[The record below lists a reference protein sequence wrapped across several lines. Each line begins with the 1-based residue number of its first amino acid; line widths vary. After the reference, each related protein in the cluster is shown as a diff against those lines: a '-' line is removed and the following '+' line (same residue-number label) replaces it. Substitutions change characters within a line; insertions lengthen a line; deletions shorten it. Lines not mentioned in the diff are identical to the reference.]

1 MSSLVYIPIE
11 QERIIAQGSEFILSN
26 YRYVQWD
33 KGSRTSTSIPLH
45 IIREYKLTTRSA
57 MFKIVNGI
65 VNVLGNMPR
74 NEEMRGAVGLREFEN
89 LQAGQKR
96 QLCEMCGVPFIHPDY
111 PYNRWTT
118 IGFHRPFSRHFYQ
131 NYAWIKGEEIY
142 TYWPDSFILTN
153 YRLYIRDAKKN
164 KLFIFPLYMVE
175 TFEARK
181 NKLKIKA
188 TTGNF
193 EIKGKVPR
201 QDHLLTMWQ
210 ARASDVLAADYL
222 DWLVRTY
229 SYINPRHPLS
239 QYSYKDTAMFSGPVA
254 KETTHEME
262 AIADTAPAGQVFV
275 KPVIKNRCVHC
286 NAPMS
291 WETIDWTGPDQ
302 YACPSCGNP
311 HRVDYV
317 RM

>member
-11 QERIIAQGSEFILSN
+11 GERVVVQGGEFILSN

-33 KGSRTSTSIPLH
+33 RGSRTCTSIPLH
-45 IIREYKLTTRSA
+45 LIREYKLSARSA
-57 MFKIVNGI
+57 MFKVVNGI

-74 NEEMRGAVGLREFEN
+74 REEMRGAIGLREFDN

-111 PYNRWTT
+111 PYSRWAT

-131 NYAWIKGEEIY
+131 NYAWIKGEDVF

-153 YRLYIRDAKKN
+153 YRIYIRDAKKN
-164 KLFIFPLYMVE
+164 KLFIFPLHLVH

-193 EIKGKVPR
+193 EISGKAPR

-210 ARASDVLAADYL
+210 ARAWDVLATDYL

-239 QYSYKDTAMFSGPVA
+239 QYSYKDTAMFAGPVA

-262 AIADTAPAGQVFV
+262 AMSDTTPAGQVFV

-302 YACPSCGNP
+302 YVCPSCGNP